1 MSNFNHNR
9 PHLKG
14 VDNMKRE
21 IAEIDSWYRS
31 DKVGGVKSLGATQN
45 QVMFK
50 ESVAVATYDTG
61 KKRPVTAI
69 DKKVHTL
76 ACSILAHVKL
86 HHEVSLCNKLLGT
99 LSSAR
104 KSALVDWFCEF
115 GDIAARNPNSPK
127 LDAVLY
133 FRKEHE
139 TNLLEAETK
148 PFWEFFPTI
157 KAKPLILRNEIM
169 KLISSFE
176 EFLAKK
182 IPNEEDNVNLELLV
196 KLKNLVKT

>member
-9 PHLKG
+9 PYLKG

-21 IAEIDSWYRS
+21 IAEIDSWYRA
-31 DKVGGVKSLGATQN
+31 DRNGGVKSLGAMKN
-45 QVMFK
+45 QVIFK
-50 ESVAVATYDTG
+50 ESMASEMYDTG
-61 KKRPVTAI
+61 KKRSVTAI
-69 DKKVHTL
+69 DKKVHVL

-99 LSSAR
+99 LSDAR

-115 GDIAARNPNSPK
+115 GDIAPRDPNSLK
-127 LDAVLY
+127 LDIVIY
-133 FRKEHE
+133 SRKQHV
-139 TNLLEAETK
+139 TNLLEAEAK
-148 PFWEFFPTI
+148 PYWEFSPTI
-157 KAKPLILRNEIM
+157 KAKPLILRNEII

-182 IPNEEDNVNLELLV
+182 IPNEEDNVDLELLAR
-196 KLKNLVKT
+196 LKNLIKA